1 MWTRICGAIVAAA
14 AATTS
19 ATPSNVA
26 RLVYAAAREFIAAA
40 FLQWHQGARGRG
52 THIALFHLV
61 SDYILRLGL
70 LTSLWD
76 NLPFVLKED
85 ITCGAGSCMNWQT
98 ESIHKIKGTLHVPME
113 LSTDMALAQAPD
125 AYLLGPF
132 TTADADVEP
141 L

>member
-1 MWTRICGAIVAAA
+1 M
-14 AATTS
+14 
-19 ATPSNVA
+19 
-26 RLVYAAAREFIAAA
+26 
-40 FLQWHQGARGRG
+40 
-52 THIALFHLV
+52 V